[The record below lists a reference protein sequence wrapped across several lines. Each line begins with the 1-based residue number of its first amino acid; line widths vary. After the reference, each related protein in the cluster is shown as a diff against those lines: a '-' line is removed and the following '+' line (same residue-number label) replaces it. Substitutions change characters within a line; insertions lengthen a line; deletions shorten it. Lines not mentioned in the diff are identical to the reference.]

1 MNSRDTVRIGHVL
14 KLSWTLF
21 VKNVRTWFVP
31 LVVMDFVAWRLLS
44 EVSDNVPRYIDSKLD
59 VEFASMVSAFVDD
72 LAVPGIANVRELI
85 GQVSIAIAFSILS
98 TVVVSPLIYECIDS
112 GRMRIRS
119 REIVERLQRDDLI
132 AEVLRSAGITIAA
145 YAGIAMAVI
154 PLVLLRTAL
163 PAGVTIFAGVLV
175 LIACLGILVLSFL
188 AIPVAV
194 VEDVDVVKS
203 VKRSWTL
210 SCRCLTR
217 MIGMLV
223 LTQVIVYALLFAAVI
238 VVGIMVVIMVGIG
251 IELGGWTGSG
261 EGSQE
266 GVIVT
271 AVATASQIG
280 GFVGSFVIAIVWSVC
295 YYYLRAAEDGAN
307 EGA

>member
-1 MNSRDTVRIGHVL
+1 
-14 KLSWTLF
+14 
-21 VKNVRTWFVP
+21 
-31 LVVMDFVAWRLLS
+31 MDFVAWRLLS
-44 EVSDNVPRYIDSKLD
+44 DVWDMVPRYIDSKLD
-59 VEFASMVSAFVDD
+59 VEFAAMVSAFVDD

-98 TVVVSPLIYECIDS
+98 TVVVSPLIYEGIDS

-132 AEVLRSAGITIAA
+132 AEVLRSAGITFAA

-154 PLVLLRTAL
+154 PLVLLTRTAL
-163 PAGVTIFAGVLV
+163 PAGVTICVGVFV
-175 LIACLGILVLSFL
+175 LIVCLGIMVLSVL

-194 VEDVDVVKS
+194 VEDVGVVKS
-203 VKRSWTL
+203 LKRSWTL
-210 SCRCLTR
+210 TVRCLMR

-223 LTQVIVYALLFAAVI
+223 LTQVIVYALLFAAAI
-238 VVGIMVVIMVGIG
+238 VVGFMVGIG
-251 IELGGWTGSG
+251 TELGGWTGSG
-261 EGSQE
+261 EGSE
-266 GVIVT
+266 AGIMVT
-271 AVATASQIG
+271 TVETLLQVG
-280 GFVGSFVIAIVWSVC
+280 GLIGSFVIAIVWSVC